1 MNLHREIV
9 RLAVPSILAN
19 ITVPLVGM
27 VDMAVAGHLPG
38 GSSAALIGGITIGSM
53 LFDLLYW
60 NFGFLRVGTGGLTA
74 QAYGRACAQGAPGA
88 HGGGFSDGRCAWEGP
103 GAHGEITGILRRA
116 LRLAFLSG
124 LALIALQWVV
134 VQLAFLVVDC
144 SPQVRELATRYFYI
158 RIWAAPATLSLF
170 AFKGW
175 FIGLQ
180 DTVRPMVADLLVNSL
195 NMLLSVALAFG
206 LAGLPALGF
215 SGVALGTV
223 LAQWSGFTYSLLAAR
238 RRYHFSVHE
247 NGALGVREASEER
260 LVHENGPSG
269 AREGQNEGFVHENGP
284 SGVRAFFSLNRDLFL
299 RSVGM
304 IAVYIGFTVISA
316 QYGDVLLAVSA
327 ILMKLLMFFSYFT
340 DGFAYAGEALTGRF
354 IGEGSRDGVHS
365 TVRQTFLWGWV
376 MAAFFM
382 LLYGL
387 GGTPILRLMTEDG
400 AVVEAGRPFLPWLL
414 MMPLIGCPTFV
425 WDGIFIGATASRD
438 LRNSTLLCAVGFFAV
453 WFLGRALGMDSTP
466 ESAIHL
472 LMAAYFMHL
481 AIRALYLTVR
491 YKPTIAVRV

>member
-74 QAYGRACAQGAPGA
+74 QAYGRACAQNAPGA
-88 HGGGFSDGRCAWEGP
+88 N
-103 GAHGEITGILRRA
+103 GEITGILRRA
-116 LRLAFLSG
+116 LRMAFLSG

-134 VQLAFLVVDC
+134 VQLAFLVVNC
-144 SPQVRELATRYFYI
+144 SPEVRELATRYFYI

-238 RRYHFSVHE
+238 RRYHFSAHE
-247 NGALGVREASEER
+247 KGSSGAREAQNDGFA
-260 LVHENGPSG
+260 HENGPSS
-269 AREGQNEGFVHENGP
+269 A
-284 SGVRAFFSLNRDLFL
+284 RAFFSLNRDLFL
-299 RSVGM
+299 RSIGM
-304 IAVYIGFTVISA
+304 IAVYIGFTVLSA
-316 QYGDVLLAVSA
+316 RYGDLLLAVSA

-340 DGFAYAGEALTGRF
+340 DGFAYAGEALTGRY
-354 IGEGSRDGVHS
+354 IGECSKDGVHF

-400 AVVEAGRPFLPWLL
+400 AVVEAGRQFLPWLL
-414 MMPLIGCPTFV
+414 LMPLIGCPTFV

-453 WFLGRALGMDSTP
+453 WFLGRALGLDSTP
-466 ESAIHL
+466 ERAIHL

-491 YKPTIAVRV
+491 YKPTIAIRV

>member
-1 MNLHREIV
+1 MNLNKNIL

-38 GSSAALIGGITIGSM
+38 SSAAALIGGITIGTM

-74 QAYGRACAQGAPGA
+74 QAFGRKLTAFASNDERGVGINGKNLCA
-88 HGGGFSDGRCAWEGP
+88 DGELG
-103 GAHGEITGILRRA
+103 GILKRA
-116 LRLAFLSG
+116 LRIAVLSG

-134 VQLAFLVVDC
+134 VKLAFLLVEC
-144 SPQVRELATRYFYI
+144 SPEVQTLASQYFYI

-206 LAGLPALGF
+206 LAGIPALGF

-247 NGALGVREASEER
+247 NGPLGVREGQEEGSVHENGPSGVR
-260 LVHENGPSG
+260 EGQNEGLVHENGPSG
-269 AREGQNEGFVHENGP
+269 A
-284 SGVRAFFSLNRDLFL
+284 RAFFSLNRDLFL
-299 RSVGM
+299 RSIGM

-316 QYGDVLLAVSA
+316 RYGDLMLAVSA

-354 IGEGSRDGVHS
+354 IGEGTVDGVRS
-365 TVRQTFLWGWV
+365 TVRQTFLWGTG
-376 MAAFFM
+376 MAVFFM

-387 GGTPILRLMTEDG
+387 GGTPILRLMTED
-400 AVVEAGRPFLPWLL
+400 ATVVNAGRQFLPWLL
-414 MMPLIGCPTFV
+414 LMPFIGCPAFV
-425 WDGIFIGATASRD
+425 WDGIFIGATASKD

-453 WFLGRALGMDSTP
+453 WFAGEHYMSTP

-481 AIRALYLTVR
+481 FIRAAYLTVR
-491 YKPTIAVRV
+491 YKKAIFSGISSR